1 MSDISSYNV
10 YYYLLPYSV
19 PKWDHPHRDDEY

>member
-10 YYYLLPYSV
+10 YYLLPYSV